1 MKQKNLKIKK
11 SLLQKKIQKINLEQ
25 KKKIKKNSKLFQ
37 ILKNFEGKKSKV
49 YG

>member
-25 KKKIKKNSKLFQ
+25 KKKIKKN
-37 ILKNFEGKKSKV
+37 
-49 YG
+49 